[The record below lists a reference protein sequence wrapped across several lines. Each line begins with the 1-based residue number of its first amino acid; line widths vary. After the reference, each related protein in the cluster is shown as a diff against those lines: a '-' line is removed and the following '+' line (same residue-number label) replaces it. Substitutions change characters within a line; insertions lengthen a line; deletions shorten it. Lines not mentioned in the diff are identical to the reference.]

1 METTILQLTE
11 EECKKVIR
19 LLNPL
24 DPHLK
29 QRVEHLVRTRKIHMQ
44 EALEILVTANPV
56 LWARVY
62 LDWEARDY
70 QVPMLS
76 EMRKSRSLVFRLGR
90 RLGKTDSMCVGIL
103 WFAYTQYNKGPN
115 PQYNIVIATPY
126 ETQVNLIFTRLKQ
139 IYDHSPLLLGCMTRE
154 IQHRIEFIV
163 DGVTSI
169 VEGFTAGASNASAG
183 ANNTRGQRADVVF
196 LDEVDYIGP
205 KQIANIFQLRNEAP
219 ERIKFIC
226 ASTPTGKHE
235 DYYRWCTGA
244 SKKYFPSEEDI
255 KNNEF
260 HGYLTKTVPGKEGN
274 GWTEIYAPSNVN
286 KEVLKINP
294 ETGQTYLQDMK
305 DQYSQMVYAQE
316 VMAEFGEENVGV
328 YQKKFIEMAIQ
339 EGIRTN
345 HQYIT
350 KWDAESRLEYLRATQ
365 GRNIRCLGVDWDKYG
380 AATHMVCVEYDRFH
394 QTDSG
399 MIVPVFKVLF
409 HEEIPRGEFTY
420 TNAENKIIRLNDEYK
435 FDWIAIDR
443 GYGETQAEH
452 LKQYGLMYPESHL
465 GEKLVAYQFS
475 ENIEVTD
482 PITRK
487 KEKKPLKPFMVN
499 NSVSVFE
506 KGGIILDPKDKYLKE
521 QLEQYRVI
529 SISQAGKP
537 IYSSENEHALDAMNL
552 ALLVFAQHYDKL
564 LQKVFSSHI
573 SVLSKPI
580 DSRQT
585 DVKPRSLVE
594 SIDDILP
601 VGIVRD
607 TGRRRSHSDVVAS
620 ISPNRRSNYASQ
632 QAFRRKMW

>member
-1 METTILQLTE
+1 METTILQLTPA
-11 EECKKVIR
+11 ECKKIIVK
-19 LLNPL
+19 LKNL
-24 DPHLK
+24 DPHLN
-29 QRVEHLVRTRKIHMQ
+29 QRVEHLVKQRLIQIQ

-56 LWARVY
+56 LWAKVY
-62 LDWEARDY
+62 LDWEAREY
-70 QVPMLS
+70 QVPMLT

-90 RLGKTDSMCVGIL
+90 RLGKTDSICVGIL

-115 PQYNIVIATPY
+115 PQYNIIIATPY
-126 ETQVNLIFTRLKQ
+126 ETQINLIFTRLKQ
-139 IYDHSPLLLGCMTRE
+139 LYDHSPLLLGCMTRE
-154 IQHRIEFIV
+154 IQHRVELTV

-169 VEGFTAGASNASAG
+169 IEGFTAGASNASAG
-183 ANNTRGQRADVVF
+183 ANNTRGQRGDVVI
-196 LDEVDYIGP
+196 LDEVDYIGS

-255 KNNEF
+255 RNNEF
-260 HGYLTKTVPGKEGN
+260 HGYKIKQVPGKEGN

-294 ETGQTYLQDMK
+294 ESGQTYLQDMK

-328 YQKKFIEMAIQ
+328 YQKKYIEMAIE
-339 EGIRTN
+339 EGIRTK
-345 HQYIT
+345 HAYIT
-350 KWDAESRLEYLRATQ
+350 KWDAETRYEYLKNTQ

-380 AATHMVCVEYDRFH
+380 AATHMVCIEYDRFH
-394 QTDSG
+394 QTESG
-399 MIVPVFKVLF
+399 MVVPVFKVLF

-452 LKQYGLMYPESHL
+452 IRQYGIMYPESHL
-465 GEKLVAYQFS
+465 AEKLVAYQFS

-482 PITRK
+482 PFTRK

-499 NSVSVFE
+499 NSVSIFE
-506 KGGIILDPKDKYLKE
+506 KGGIVLDPEDKYLKE

-573 SVLSKPI
+573 SLLNKPI

-585 DVKPRSLVE
+585 DVKSRNFAE
-594 SIDDILP
+594 TIDEVLP
-601 VGIVRD
+601 VGVMKID
-607 TGRRRSHSDVVAS
+607 TRSKWGQPLVAS
-620 ISPNRRSNYASQ
+620 ISPGRRSNNGMP
-632 QAFRRKMW
+632 QAFRRRMW